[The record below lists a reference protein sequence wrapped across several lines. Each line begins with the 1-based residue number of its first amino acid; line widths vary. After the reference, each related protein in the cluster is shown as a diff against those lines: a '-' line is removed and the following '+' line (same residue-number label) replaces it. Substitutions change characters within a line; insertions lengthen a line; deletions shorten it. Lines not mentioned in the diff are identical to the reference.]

1 VALFFGPLAN
11 GSEVVFMSRFSRK
24 CHDRRPLNTG
34 LLNCQSEEK
43 MKKSMTITHS
53 KLWVDL
59 ETHRQALAGIHLREL
74 FANDPQRAISLLLSF
89 DGLHY
94 DFSKQRLTAE
104 TLKLLVA
111 LAKSAGVTEAIR
123 RMFSGDRINNTE
135 DRSVLHVALR
145 RFSAPFPGGQFD
157 VIPEVTET
165 RRRMSEFS
173 ELLRAGK
180 CHGYQGMA
188 IRDVVNIG
196 IGGSDL
202 GPKMMNQALRAISHP
217 ALGVHYVSNLDGAQL
232 APLLQTL
239 DPRTTLFIV
248 VSKTFT
254 TQETML
260 NAQTARD
267 WLKAN
272 LGDDV
277 NLASHFAAVS
287 SKPERAVEFGVSGD
301 RVFPIWD
308 WVGGRYSLWSAVGL
322 ALMIAIGPRAF
333 DEMLRGA
340 ERMDEH
346 FCTEPFERNLPVIMA
361 LIGIWNTNLLGAT
374 TNAVLP
380 YNESLKYFP
389 SFLQQLEMES
399 NGKSVSIGGGPVGY
413 ATCPIVWGELG
424 NNGQHA
430 FFQLLHQGGHLVPCD
445 FIASVRSDY
454 RLPGHQ
460 EALLS
465 NCFAQSAALAFGKT
479 ESEVRESME
488 KECVSPEEMVG
499 LLPHRVFAGNQ
510 PSSTLLLKSLDPGTL
525 GSLVA
530 LYEHKVFVQGVIWGI
545 NSFDQWG
552 VELGKAMA
560 SRILPALHKPDLAKS
575 FDASTQALLAYS
587 RSHMI

>member
-1 VALFFGPLAN
+1 
-11 GSEVVFMSRFSRK
+11 
-24 CHDRRPLNTG
+24 
-34 LLNCQSEEK
+34 
-43 MKKSMTITHS
+43 MTITASHAWAN
-53 KLWVDL
+53 LDA
-59 ETHRQALAGIHLREL
+59 HRQELKQKHLREL
-74 FANDPQRAISLLLSF
+74 FANAPDRVDSLSLTF
-89 DGLHY
+89 DDILY
-94 DFSKQRLTAE
+94 DFSKQRLTRE
-104 TLKLLVA
+104 TIGLLVK
-111 LAKSAGVTEAIR
+111 LAEEAFVPEWIG
-123 RMFSGDRINNTE
+123 RMFAGDRINVTE

-145 RFSAPFPGGQFD
+145 RSSAPFPSAQMD
-157 VIPEVTET
+157 VMTEVLAT
-165 RRRMSEFS
+165 RKRMAEFA
-173 ELLRAGK
+173 ELLRAGR
-180 CHGYQGMA
+180 CQGHHGMA

-202 GPKMMNQALRAISHP
+202 GPKMMNQALRSIAHP
-217 ALGVHYVSNLDGAQL
+217 ALSVHYVSNLDGAQL

-239 DPRTTLFIV
+239 DPRTTLFIL

-260 NAQTARD
+260 NAETARN

-277 NLASHFAAVS
+277 NLANHFAAVS
-287 SKPERAVEFGVSGD
+287 SKPERAAEFGVSRD

-322 ALMIAIGPRAF
+322 ALMVAIGPHAF

-346 FCTEPFERNLPVIMA
+346 FRTAPFARNLPVIMG
-361 LIGIWNTNLLGAT
+361 LIGIWNTNFLGAT
-374 TNAVLP
+374 SNAVLP

-399 NGKSVSIGGGPVGY
+399 NGKSVGIAGDPMDCE
-413 ATCPIVWGELG
+413 TCPIVWGELG

-430 FFQLLHQGGHLVPCD
+430 FFQLLHQGGRLVPCD

-454 RLPGHQ
+454 PLPGHQ

-465 NCFAQSAALAFGKT
+465 NCFAQSSALAFGKT
-479 ESEVRESME
+479 EGEVRESLE
-488 KECVSPEEMVG
+488 KEKLSAEQVAD

-510 PSSTLLLKSLDPGTL
+510 PSSTLLLKSLTPAAL
-525 GSLVA
+525 GALVA
-530 LYEHKVFVQGVIWGI
+530 LYEHKVFVQGAIWGI

-552 VELGKAMA
+552 VELGKAVA
-560 SRILPALHKPDLAKS
+560 SRILPAFADPSLAS
-575 FDASTQALLAYS
+575 AFDTSTQALLAYCRKQS
-587 RSHMI
+587 